1 MASVCAIAMRCAVRH
16 RRVPIQPRR
25 SGFEPEWISGSIGET
40 IRVRTGREAMAKTS
54 RTRDAHGRAWRRG
67 RGRLGS
73 AWRRNGTDR
82 RAWTCGGCVGVEGR
96 TSRRP
101 GRATSRHA
109 PVRRP
114 HEEVVVATTSWLWRT
129 SHRRGTRSV
138 LPDASDRADGA
149 GVVST
154 LCWGGTTTRWGMCPC
169 GGERCRW
176 TSFRHVDGRTKRKAA
191 HTTCASW

>member
-1 MASVCAIAMRCAVRH
+1 MASVCAIAMRNAPPTR
-16 RRVPIQPRR
+16 PNPT
-25 SGFEPEWISGSIGET
+25 ET
-40 IRVRTGREAMAKTS
+40 IRVRTRVDFGFDWRNDPGS
-54 RTRDAHGRAWRRG
+54 NRTRSDGEDVAHAHGRAWRRG
-67 RGRLGS
+67 RGRLRS

-82 RAWTCGGCVGVEGR
+82 RAWTCRGCVGVEGR

-109 PVRRP
+109 PMRRP
-114 HEEVVVATTSWLWRT
+114 HEEVVVVKTSWLWRT

-138 LPDASDRADGA
+138 HPNAFGRADGA

-154 LCWGGTTTRWGMCPC
+154 LCWGGTTTRWGMWQG

-176 TSFRHVDGRTKRKAA
+176 TSFRHVDGRTTKRKAA
-191 HTTCASW
+191 HTTCACW